1 MQPLT
6 EGEGKTM
13 ASERVADMTI
23 QELKALIDR
32 KIEDRLRP
40 GSDQRRDR
48 PMEEVWESMLKN
60 MIEPGPD
67 EPSVLDML
75 REERNQWYSRS

>member
-1 MQPLT
+1 
-6 EGEGKTM
+6 M

-32 KIEDRLRP
+32 KIEERLRP

-48 PMEEVWESMLKN
+48 SIVKVWESVLKN
-60 MIEPGPD
+60 IIEPGPD
-67 EPSVLDML
+67 EPSVLEML

>member
-1 MQPLT
+1 
-6 EGEGKTM
+6 M

-48 PMEEVWESMLKN
+48 AVEKVWESMLN
-60 MIEPGPD
+60 NIIEPGPD
-67 EPSVLDML
+67 EPSVLEML